1 MFVNVCQRFILVQ
14 CPMLAHPPS
23 VSVDVS
29 EHFSYIDGHILLEKT
44 DITLRKGV
52 TVILAGFG
60 PISR

>member
-1 MFVNVCQRFILVQ
+1 
-14 CPMLAHPPS
+14 MLAHPSS

-29 EHFSYIDGHILLEKT
+29 EHFPYIDGHILLEKT

-60 PISR
+60 PYLTMISVNMFG

>member
-1 MFVNVCQRFILVQ
+1 
-14 CPMLAHPPS
+14 MLAHPSS